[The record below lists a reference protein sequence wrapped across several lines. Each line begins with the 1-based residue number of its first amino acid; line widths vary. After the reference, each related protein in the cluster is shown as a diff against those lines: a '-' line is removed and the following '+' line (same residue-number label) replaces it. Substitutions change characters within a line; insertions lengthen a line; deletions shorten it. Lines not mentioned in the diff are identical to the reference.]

1 MILVFR
7 RWEVARTLLPSFNDT
22 VLLLGTSVMEVCG
35 SDSKSKLVADGTG
48 GPKTPVYHYHSI
60 YDSFTWQDK

>member
-1 MILVFR
+1 MGFINLCLV
-7 RWEVARTLLPSFNDT
+7 WPEADT
-22 VLLLGTSVMEVCG
+22 TRSG
-35 SDSKSKLVADGTG
+35 SDYTAFLQRYGVASGDIGYTG